1 MSWRNVPQPWPIL
14 PPPADNADRLS
25 DEAEPGRGP
34 VDGIVYSESWS
45 LRLRQHPLRGHDAA
59 ALRPTPGRPTVPGR
73 SSISSS
79 ASLLP

>member
-1 MSWRNVPQPWPIL
+1 MANPAA
-14 PPPADNADRLS
+14 PADNAERLS
-25 DEAEPGRGP
+25 EDAEPGRGP

-45 LRLRQHPLRGHDAA
+45 LRLRQHPLRGHEAA
-59 ALRPTPGRPTVPGR
+59 RLRPTPGRPEVPRR